1 MFRITPERTDGHV
14 VLKVEGRVS
23 ADALDELDACWR
35 TLTAEPGAPPVW
47 IDLSDASLVGTI
59 GLDRLACMH
68 RAGVRLVARGCLMR
82 EYIREIVHAPRSS
95 ERCQPSEG
103 AGVP

>member
-35 TLTAEPGAPPVW
+35 ALTAEPGAAPVW

-59 GLDRLACMH
+59 GLDRLGRGAPNCGRERRQVPH
-68 RAGVRLVARGCLMR
+68 RPLPGC
-82 EYIREIVHAPRSS
+82 
-95 ERCQPSEG
+95 
-103 AGVP
+103 